1 MAATL
6 PRYARARCSCCWP
19 LLAGEQAALPAF
31 GQELVEQDR
40 VSREGMTTPRHE
52 LDFIRLL
59 GPEQVQAFAV
69 EGRAAA
75 QAAGVAAET
84 LAALSDCE
92 VAALHGYTIHTRPA
106 GENDYEILNH
116 ALRTG
121 SDAER
126 ERLASYIET
135 IKAGLAKLPD
145 HAGPVSRVTNLP
157 PEVVRRLIP
166 GEIYSDPAFM
176 STAIGMSNFEG
187 KYMFF
192 IESKTGK
199 HIEFFSRYP
208 KQREVLYTPG
218 KEFKII
224 SVTPRSDGRVEILLE
239 EV

>member
-92 VAALHGYTIHTRPA
+92 VAALHGYTDHSKPA
-106 GENDYEILNH
+106 GQNAYEILNN

-121 SDAER
+121 SDAEQ
-126 ERLASYIET
+126 ERLAPYIET

-145 HAGPVSRVTNLP
+145 YEGPVSRVTNLP
-157 PEVVRRLIP
+157 PEVVKTLTP
-166 GEIYSDPAFM
+166 GGPYHDDAFM
-176 STAIGMSNFEG
+176 STAAGLSDFKG

-192 IESKTGK
+192 IESKSGK
-199 HIEFFSRYP
+199 RIEFFSRYP
-208 KQREVLYTPG
+208 EQREVLYTPG
-218 KEFKII
+218 EEFKIV
-224 SVTPRSDGRVEILLE
+224 SVTPMANGMVEVVLK